1 MSKIVGDVKSGI
13 KAVRGAGDTI
23 RGSAMEVTDQA
34 LDSNSNHPETVASRA
49 KNRSITEK
57 GKQDMKIAD
66 EEVGLRER
74 EKEANR
80 GVAGSAS
87 TIPGH
92 QPAATANA
100 PTPSPTSAS
109 APYADGMTRPNDPQL
124 R

>member
-23 RGSAMEVTDQA
+23 RGTAMEVTDQA
-34 LDSNSNHPETVASRA
+34 LDSNSNHPDTVASQA

-74 EKEANR
+74 EKANR
-80 GVAGSAS
+80 GVAGSAN

-92 QPAATANA
+92 RPAATANA
-100 PTPSPTSAS
+100 PTPAPTPAS
-109 APYADGMTRPNDPQL
+109 APYADGMTRPNDPKL